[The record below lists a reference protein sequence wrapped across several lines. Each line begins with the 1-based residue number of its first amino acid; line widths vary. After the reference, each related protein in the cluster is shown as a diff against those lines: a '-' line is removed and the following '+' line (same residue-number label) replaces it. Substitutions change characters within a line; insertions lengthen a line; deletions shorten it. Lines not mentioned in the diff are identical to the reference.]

1 MWCRSS
7 HLHCHFSATGPEG
20 AVSSKT
26 YSGKQATQRPCST
39 LDAKRAER
47 QHMACLSVCRA
58 WAIHVCV
65 WLRIRHQLLSI
76 FTFLF
81 PEIRSHCVALAV
93 LTALA
98 SEFWPA
104 SASRQ
109 EQLYLA
115 NKLIFCIAQKTII
128 NLYLYIHTYIHTPH
142 ICRHTHTQTPIC
154 QFAITL

>member
-1 MWCRSS
+1 MWFRSS
-7 HLHCHFSATGPEG
+7 HLHRHFSATGPEG
-20 AVSSKT
+20 AVSSNT
-26 YSGKQATQRPCST
+26 YLGNRPRRG
-39 LDAKRAER
+39 LAHDAKSAEG
-47 QHMACLSVCRA
+47 QHMACLSLCRA

-65 WLRIRHQLLSI
+65 WFRIRCQLLSI

-81 PEIRSHCVALAV
+81 PEMRSHCVALAV

-98 SEFWPA
+98 SGFWPA

-109 EQLYLA
+109 EQPYLA

-128 NLYLYIHTYIHTPH
+128 NLYLCIHTYIHTPH
-142 ICRHTHTQTPIC
+142 ICRHTQTPIC